1 MKYLLDTHIWLWSL
15 LEPEK
20 LKDAIVQVLEDEE
33 NELFISPITV
43 WETLVLAEKGRI
55 ELTPSPNEWVI
66 EALKRG
72 QVKEAT
78 LSHSIAI
85 KSRQIELPHQDPAD
99 RFIAAT
105 AWENDFTLITE
116 DEKLK
121 GATQIKLFSEHSQV
135 S

>member
-15 LEPEK
+15 LEPEN
-20 LKDAIVQVLEDEE
+20 LRGAVVQVLEDEE

-55 ELTPSPNEWVI
+55 ELAPSPNEWVA
-66 EALKRG
+66 EALKRS

-78 LSHSIAI
+78 LSHNIAI
-85 KSRQIELPHQDPAD
+85 KSRRIELPHQDPAD

-105 AWENDFTLITE
+105 AWENDLTLITE

-121 GATQIKLFSEHSQV
+121 GATQIKLFGARSKAS
-135 S
+135 

>member
-1 MKYLLDTHIWLWSL
+1 

-20 LKDAIVQVLEDEE
+20 LKDAIVQVLEDKE
-33 NELFISPITV
+33 NELFISPISV

-85 KSRQIELPHQDPAD
+85 KSRYIELPHQDPAD

-121 GATQIKLFSEHSQV
+121 GATQIKLFSDCSKV

>member
-20 LKDAIVQVLEDEE
+20 LKVSVAQVLEDQR

-55 ELTPSPNEWVI
+55 ELTPSPNEWII
-66 EALKRG
+66 EALKRSR
-72 QVKEAT
+72 VKEAA
-78 LSHSIAI
+78 LSHDIAI
-85 KSRQIELPHQDPAD
+85 KSRCIELPHQDPAD

-105 AWENDFTLITE
+105 AWENDLVLITE

-121 GATQIKLFSEHSQV
+121 GATRIKLFGARSKAS
-135 S
+135 

>member
-15 LEPEK
+15 LEPEQ
-20 LKDAIVQVLEDEE
+20 LKVTVVQVLEDEK

-55 ELTPSPNEWVI
+55 ELEPSPNEWI
-66 EALKRG
+66 TEALKRS

-78 LSHSIAI
+78 LSHNIAI
-85 KSRQIELPHQDPAD
+85 KSRRIELPHQDPAD

-116 DEKLK
+116 DDKLK
-121 GATQIKLFSEHSQV
+121 RSTQIKLFGARSKAS
-135 S
+135 

>member
-15 LEPEK
+15 LAPEK
-20 LKDAIVQVLEDEE
+20 LRSAIVQVLEDKE

-55 ELTPSPNEWVI
+55 ELTPSPNEWII
-66 EALKRG
+66 EALKRSP
-72 QVKEAT
+72 VKEAA
-78 LSHSIAI
+78 LSHNIAI
-85 KSRQIELPHQDPAD
+85 KSRCTELPHQDPAD

-105 AWENDFTLITE
+105 AWENDFILITE

-121 GATQIKLFSEHSQV
+121 GATQIKLLKAA
-135 S
+135 